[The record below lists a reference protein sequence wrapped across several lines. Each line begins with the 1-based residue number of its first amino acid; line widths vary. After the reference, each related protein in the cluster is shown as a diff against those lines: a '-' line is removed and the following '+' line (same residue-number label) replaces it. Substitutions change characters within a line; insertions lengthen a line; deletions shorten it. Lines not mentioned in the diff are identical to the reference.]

1 MPSFLTDFLSG
12 LERGTR
18 GLPQAL
24 QTSERLGLE
33 RRESE
38 LKRQREAA
46 KLAFEQ
52 AILSNDPDAIRAAFE
67 TMEKL
72 GLLPSQRVA
81 QKPGVQPELAPP
93 PGSWGG
99 AELPGGKTPT
109 TPRES
114 TPEEIEERR
123 KRARGG
129 SAVSRIVPSRE
140 TQAPVQATADP
151 AQAFLDRAIAG
162 MRAVPITTGETT
174 ADKPSPVEAAPIDS
188 SPVAPPSV
196 ASPDT
201 VAKIEKYQSLI
212 DQYSREYGVDP
223 SLVKAVIYQES
234 GGDPSAVSSAGAQ
247 GLMQLMPGTAADLGV
262 KNPFDPAE
270 NIKGGVRYLSEMMER
285 FGSVD
290 KALWAYNAGPGNV
303 DKERMPSETKDY
315 VPKVLQ
321 FKKEFEKQAMPDPS
335 ADSGQPF
342 LDRAI
347 AEMRKTP
354 ISPAKHPFWDRE
366 PETGGARFSIMP
378 DFEITSSP
386 PELETLQLLQKDVDQ
401 AKDSDLPAEK
411 TLQLLQKDIDQ
422 AEGSE
427 LPPVRLL
434 EATRHIRPGDS
445 PLLTAMV
452 NRAIRNRDDEDLVR
466 LEKQRKAKWLIE
478 ERDYKRQVY
487 EKDLK
492 TKYEYKEGWM
502 INPYDPSDR
511 YKLTEHMDM
520 EKAALISDIYQG
532 AWEEVAKGGITPEQ
546 GLTNI
551 RTQAAISNITIP
563 KAMLH
568 QFETNLAQYALK
580 VKFTGSMQQDIGQAI
595 SIQMNAETIIENL
608 QKKNVQL
615 SLGKLGGAKW
625 WTTWKLGGEDID
637 RSVSDVMFSLGM
649 TRDQV
654 VRLRTGAA
662 VNDAEDRLFKELIG
676 STFKDPMALADRME
690 MLIRHMDS
698 TVLGHWQSNLYA
710 KYGDV
715 QKVDELMLDVPKYKV
730 SVTKNTDLI
739 SLMATIQTEQEESKS
754 DRYPEGNI
762 SQDQVDRHE
771 RARVILMQRG
781 LTEEDIQILMNKF
794 MQGS

>member
-24 QTSERLGLE
+24 QTSERLGLQ
-33 RRESE
+33 RREG
-38 LKRQREAA
+38 AA

-72 GLLPSQRVA
+72 GLLPSQRGA
-81 QKPGVQPELAPP
+81 QKPGVQPELDPP
-93 PGSWGG
+93 PGAWGG
-99 AELPGGKTPT
+99 AELP
-109 TPRES
+109 
-114 TPEEIEERR
+114 
-123 KRARGG
+123 ARGG
-129 SAVSRIVPSRE
+129 SVVSRIVPSRE

-151 AQAFLDRAIAG
+151 AQAFLDRAMAG

-174 ADKPSPVEAAPIDS
+174 VDKPSPVEAA
-188 SPVAPPSV
+188 
-196 ASPDT
+196 
-201 VAKIEKYQSLI
+201 
-212 DQYSREYGVDP
+212 
-223 SLVKAVIYQES
+223 
-234 GGDPSAVSSAGAQ
+234 
-247 GLMQLMPGTAADLGV
+247 
-262 KNPFDPAE
+262 
-270 NIKGGVRYLSEMMER
+270 
-285 FGSVD
+285 
-290 KALWAYNAGPGNV
+290 
-303 DKERMPSETKDY
+303 
-315 VPKVLQ
+315 
-321 FKKEFEKQAMPDPS
+321 
-335 ADSGQPF
+335 
-342 LDRAI
+342 
-347 AEMRKTP
+347 
-354 ISPAKHPFWDRE
+354 WDRE
-366 PETGGARFSIMP
+366 PETGGARFPVMP

-386 PELETLQLLQKDVDQ
+386 PELETLQLLQEDVDQ
-401 AKDSDLPAEK
+401 AKD
-411 TLQLLQKDIDQ
+411 
-422 AEGSE
+422 SE

-434 EATRHIRPGDS
+434 EATRHIRHGDS

-452 NRAIRNRDDEDLVR
+452 NRAIRNRDEEDLVR
-466 LEKQRKAKWLIE
+466 LEKQRKAKWDFE
-478 ERDYKRQVY
+478 ERAYKRLVY
-487 EKDLK
+487 EKNLK

-511 YKLTEHMDM
+511 YKLTEHMEM

-580 VKFTGSMQQDIGQAI
+580 VKFTGSMQKDIGEAI
-595 SIQMNAETIIENL
+595 SIQMNAESIIENL

-625 WTTWKLGGEDID
+625 YTNWLMGGEDID
-637 RSVSDVMFSLGM
+637 KSVSDVMFSLGM

-676 STFKDPMALADRME
+676 STFKDPMAMADRME

-715 QKVDELMLDVPKYKV
+715 QKVEEVMLDVPKYKV

-739 SLMATIQTEQEESKS
+739 SLMATIQTEQDESKS

-762 SQDQVDRHE
+762 SQDQADRHE

>member
-24 QTSERLGLE
+24 QTSERLGLQ
-33 RRESE
+33 RREG
-38 LKRQREAA
+38 AA

-72 GLLPSQRVA
+72 GLLPSQRGA
-81 QKPGVQPELAPP
+81 QKPGVQPELDPP
-93 PGSWGG
+93 PGAWGG
-99 AELPGGKTPT
+99 AELP
-109 TPRES
+109 
-114 TPEEIEERR
+114 
-123 KRARGG
+123 ARGG
-129 SAVSRIVPSRE
+129 SVVSRIVPSRE

-151 AQAFLDRAIAG
+151 AQAFLDRAMAG

-174 ADKPSPVEAAPIDS
+174 VDKPSPVEAAWDREPETGGARFPIMPDFEITSSPIDS

-201 VAKIEKYQSLI
+201 VVKIEQYQSLI

-234 GGDPSAVSSAGAQ
+234 GGDPNAESKAGAQ
-247 GLMQLMPGTAADLGV
+247 GLMQLMPPTAEELGV
-262 KNPFDPAE
+262 EDSFDPE
-270 NIKGGVRYLSEMMER
+270 QNIRAGTRYLSKLMKR
-285 FGSVD
+285 YDGDVR
-290 KALWAYNAGPGNV
+290 KALWAYNAGLGNV
-303 DKERMPSETKDY
+303 DKERMPSETKAY
-315 VPKVLQ
+315 IPRVLKL
-321 FKKEFEKQAMPDPS
+321 KKEFEKQTMPDPS

-354 ISPAKHPFWDRE
+354 ISPAKHPFGDRE
-366 PETGGARFSIMP
+366 PETGGARFPVMP

-452 NRAIRNRDDEDLVR
+452 NRAIRNRDEEDLVR
-466 LEKQRKAKWLIE
+466 LEKQRKAKWDFE
-478 ERDYKRQVY
+478 ERAYKRLVY
-487 EKDLK
+487 EKNLK

-511 YKLTEHMDM
+511 YKLTEHMEM

-580 VKFTGSMQQDIGQAI
+580 VKFTGSMQKDIGEAI
-595 SIQMNAETIIENL
+595 SIQMNAESIIENL

-625 WTTWKLGGEDID
+625 YTNWLMGGEDID
-637 RSVSDVMFSLGM
+637 KSVSDVMFSLGM

-676 STFKDPMALADRME
+676 STFKDPMAMADRME

-715 QKVDELMLDVPKYKV
+715 QKVEEVMLDVPKYKV

-739 SLMATIQTEQEESKS
+739 SLMATIQTEQDESKS

-762 SQDQVDRHE
+762 SQDQADRHE